1 MNFSSPLLL
10 VVGLLIAVALAATAV
25 VFARRRAAA
34 LAAGGITSTRRWAHL
49 GVGFTIAGLA
59 VLAMGAAGPTATV
72 PVPRSAGTVI
82 LAVDVSNSMSADD
95 ISPTRLAAAQKAA
108 RSFIKAQP
116 DSIDIGVVAF
126 ERGALTTARPNADHA
141 LALGA
146 IDRLKVTGGTSL
158 GTAIVGSLSAITGK
172 TVTLERDGPDPDIG
186 YWPSATIVLFSDG
199 QDLGDGA
206 DTERAAA
213 LAEKAG
219 VHIDTVGV
227 GTKAGTAVKVDGFSL
242 DTALNEET
250 LTSIAQTTGGAYHPA
265 SDTSELEGVASTID
279 LRLTVSDEDLPLAGG
294 FIALALA
301 LLAAGSVLT
310 IFRSG
315 RVI

>member
-10 VVGLLIAVALAATAV
+10 IVGLLIAVALAATAV

-172 TVTLERDGPDPDIG
+172 TVTLGRDAPDPDIG

-227 GTKAGTAVKVDGFSL
+227 GTKEGTAVKVDGFSL